1 MRIQMMLDIFYVG
14 VAILFF
20 AGCWYFTKACDRL

>member
-1 MRIQMMLDIFYVG
+1 MDFFYVG

-20 AGCWYFTKACDRL
+20 ALSYGLIALSDRLSTP